1 MTLEE
6 IYARFAAEQAAAMA
20 DTGEVTHTLSFAGRR
35 VRVRSAGAPIA
46 SALTA
51 ALRHRACAEEGPL
64 DATILLWEES
74 RVPGGALPAPWRPG
88 ELGPRGLAG
97 AGERGELGRPG
108 PAGAGEKG
116 ELLAIYEDI
125 WGGIMICDRR
135 TRVALNRV
143 PDAARLPWW
152 ERPAP
157 LRPALFGTLTGGGL
171 HLVHAGAVGDERGG
185 VLLAGRGGSGK
196 TTVALAAL
204 AAGMNY
210 VADDYLLLEDGEQ
223 PLAWNVFGTAKL
235 EAGHAE
241 RFPGFAGELVI
252 SPDPEPQEKFVLDID
267 RLMGEAI
274 SECLPIRA
282 VLVPRIRGGRA
293 RLREASAVEALLAL
307 APSTTFQMPFDGGE
321 VIGALAAVTRAVPA
335 YALDVGDD
343 PRELA
348 EAVDRALDLAAARP
362 PAVRTPGATARTHAA
377 TTPGASALSNTA
389 TTAGARR

>member
-1 MTLEE
+1 MTLAE

-20 DTGEVTHTLSFAGRR
+20 DAGEVSETFTFADRR

-46 SALTA
+46 AALTA
-51 ALRHRACAEEGPL
+51 ALSHRACADEGPV

-74 RVPGGALPAPWRPG
+74 RVPGGALPPPWRPG
-88 ELGPRGLAG
+88 ELGPRGQA
-97 AGERGELGRPG
+97 R
-108 PAGAGEKG
+108 AGEKS
-116 ELLAIYEDI
+116 EVLAIYEDV
-125 WGGIMICDRR
+125 WGGVMMCDRR

-143 PDAARLPWW
+143 PDVRRLPWW

-157 LRPALFGTLTGGGL
+157 LRPALFGTLTGEGL

-204 AAGMNY
+204 AAGMAY
-210 VADDYLLLEDGEQ
+210 VADDYLLLQGGDR
-223 PLAWNVFGTAKL
+223 PLAWNIFGTAKL

-252 SPDPEPQEKFVLDID
+252 SADPEPQEKFVLDVD

-293 RLREASAVEALLAL
+293 RLRDASAVEALLAL
-307 APSTTFQMPFDGGE
+307 APSTTFQMPFDEGA
-321 VIGALAAVTRAVPA
+321 VIAALAAVTRAVPA

-348 EAVDRALDLAAARP
+348 EAVDRALDRATAAPRP
-362 PAVRTPGATARTHAA
+362 RASASPGAPALPPSAA
-377 TTPGASALSNTA
+377 
-389 TTAGARR
+389 AGARG